1 MCRTGMELQ
10 AVWQE
15 LQKEYREA
23 CLFLG
28 KEEEEGPVSLGVGA
42 IGEGST
48 AGATR
53 KLLSRAREKWRLNT
67 FGRSLTLQTRE
78 PVKGRAVSGWKER
91 YKLCF
96 VFLLQSQ
103 GPHFK
108 LFSPMMAEALT
119 TLLCLPS
126 RACMDR
132 LGEKVGGSRVGRIR
146 ERVICSNLPG
156 GRFTERHNAMK
167 QEIAS
172 ICAYAGVPVECEPYG
187 LFGALKDLHQL
198 QRHQHQQVLRLDLR
212 LEVPPTRVMGGLR
225 PEEQAVALQ
234 ITVPTL
240 YSGLS

>member
-53 KLLSRAREKWRLNT
+53 KLLSRAREKWRLKT

-119 TLLCLPS
+119 TLLCLPF

-187 LFGALKDLHQL
+187 LFGALLQQEDLNRL
-198 QRHQHQQVLRLDLR
+198 QQHQHQQVLRLDPLGSFNV
-212 LEVPPTRVMGGLR
+212 L
-225 PEEQAVALQ
+225 
-234 ITVPTL
+234 
-240 YSGLS
+240 

>member
-1 MCRTGMELQ
+1 M
-10 AVWQE
+10 
-15 LQKEYREA
+15 
-23 CLFLG
+23 
-28 KEEEEGPVSLGVGA
+28 EEEEGPVSLGVGA

-119 TLLCLPS
+119 TLLCLSS
-126 RACMDR
+126 RACMDS

-212 LEVPPTRVMGGLR
+212 LEVPPTRVTGGLR
-225 PEEQAVALQ
+225 PKEQAVALQ